1 MNNSIGVYMC
11 FLHDLAPFKQIGSIQ
26 VKCIV
31 CYYLHIKKYIIF
43 QMNVGYYQTFQK
55 FYIESLNIVR
65 WPTSRRMQLKK

>member
-1 MNNSIGVYMC
+1 MC
-11 FLHDLAPFKQIGSIQ
+11 FLHDLAPFKQIVSIQ

-55 FYIESLNIVR
+55 FYI
-65 WPTSRRMQLKK
+65 